1 MEKPRAPGRCPVCGE
16 EFTITRLHC
25 DTCDTGMD
33 GSFRTC
39 RFCRLT
45 PEQLEFLEAFLSSRG
60 VIKEV
65 EKALGVSYPTVK
77 GRLED
82 LLAALGYRPL
92 VDRDDARIERGPERQ
107 RVLDALEEGSMT
119 VADALKQLKKV

>member
-1 MEKPRAPGRCPVCGE
+1 MEKPRAPGRCPVCDK
-16 EFTITRLHC
+16 EFTVRRLQC
-25 DTCDTGMD
+25 ESCGTGLD

-39 RFCRLT
+39 RFCGLRG
-45 PEQLEFLEAFLSSRG
+45 EQLEFLEAFLACRG

-82 LLAALGYRPL
+82 LLLALGLRSQ
-92 VDRDDARIERGPERQ
+92 VERDETQVERGRERQ
-107 RVLDALEEGSMT
+107 RVLEALDKGVIGVGE
-119 VADALKQLKKV
+119 ALKELKKV